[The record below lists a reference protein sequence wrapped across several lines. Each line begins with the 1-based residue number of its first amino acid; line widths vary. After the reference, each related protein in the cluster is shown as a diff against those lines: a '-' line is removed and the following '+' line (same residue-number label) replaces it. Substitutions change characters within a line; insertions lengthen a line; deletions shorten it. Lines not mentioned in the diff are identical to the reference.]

1 MQGTDTKEKREER
14 EEVVMSLEISTAG
27 LKVKYCIETTAGTR
41 PTTGYT
47 EIPDI
52 TSIPEYNPQPNNLQ
66 TTPLSATK
74 FHTYIPGLQDPGGA
88 MGLSANDTTAL
99 HTAWDAMVTAAATAR
114 ASGKALWIEYA
125 IPGRDSM
132 YYTAIPTELGFGGAE
147 VDAVLTTTCYLT
159 PNSEPVWA
167 AAST

>member
-14 EEVVMSLEISTAG
+14 EEVAMLEISTAG
-27 LKVKYCIETTAGTR
+27 IKVKYAVETTAGTR

-66 TTPLSATK
+66 VTNLSDTK
-74 FHTYIPGLQDPGGA
+74 FHRYIPGLQDPGGA
-88 MGLSANDTTAL
+88 MGFGANDTDAL

-114 ASGKALWIEYA
+114 ASGKQLWIEYA
-125 IPGRDSM
+125 IPGRDSV

-159 PNSEPVWA
+159 PNSEPIRA

>member
-27 LKVKYCIETTAGTR
+27 LKVKYAVETTAGTR

-52 TSIPEYNPQPNNLQ
+52 TAIPEYNPQPTNHQVTNL
-66 TTPLSATK
+66 SDTK
-74 FHTYIPGLQDPGGA
+74 FHRYIPGLQDPGGA
-88 MGLSANDTTAL
+88 MGLSANDTEAL
-99 HTAWDAMVTAAATAR
+99 QTAWGAMVAAAATAR
-114 ASGKALWIEYA
+114 EDGKQLWIEYA
-125 IPGRDSM
+125 IPGRNSV
-132 YYTAIPTELGFGGAE
+132 YYTAIPTEYGFGGAE

>member
-1 MQGTDTKEKREER
+1 MA
-14 EEVVMSLEISTAG
+14 LEIATSG
-27 LKVKYCIETTAGTR
+27 IKVKYAIEAVAGTR
-41 PTTGYT
+41 PTSSYT

-52 TSIPEYNPQPNNLQ
+52 TSIPEYNPQPSNLQ
-66 TTPLSATK
+66 VTNLSDTK
-74 FHTYIPGLQDPGGA
+74 FHRYIPGLQDPGGA
-88 MGLSANDTTAL
+88 MGFSANDTTAL
-99 HTAWDAMVTAAATAR
+99 HTTWDTMVSAAATAR
-114 ASGKALWIEYA
+114 AADKQLWIEYA